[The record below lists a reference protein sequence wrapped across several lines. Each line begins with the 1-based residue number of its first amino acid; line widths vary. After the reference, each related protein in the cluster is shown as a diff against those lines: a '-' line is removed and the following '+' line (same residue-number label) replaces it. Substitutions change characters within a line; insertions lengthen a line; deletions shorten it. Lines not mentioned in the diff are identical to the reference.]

1 MALQIHLIKKAH
13 GGGDGFIDGVTHVLF
28 NNDDG
33 DADAVI
39 IANAETACRSAG
51 FALPDSGYFDTVE
64 LVGPPTAGIMTTE
77 LDIIVFTPLGD
88 TRVIA

>member
-13 GGGDGFIDGVTHVLF
+13 GGGDEFIDGVTHVLF

-39 IANAETACRSAG
+39 IANAEAACRSAG
-51 FALPDSGYFDTVE
+51 YALPDSGYFDTVE
-64 LVGPPTAGIMTTE
+64 LIGPPTGGIMTTE
-77 LDIIVFTPLGD
+77 LDIVILGPLHD
-88 TRVIA
+88 ARVIA